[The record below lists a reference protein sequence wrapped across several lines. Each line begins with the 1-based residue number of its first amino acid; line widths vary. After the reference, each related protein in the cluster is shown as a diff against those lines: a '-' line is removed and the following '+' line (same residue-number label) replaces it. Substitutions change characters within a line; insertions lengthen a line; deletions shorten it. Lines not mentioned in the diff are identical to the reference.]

1 MYVILGATGKT
12 GSIVANSLLDKK
24 KKVRVVG
31 RDNKK
36 LAAFTSR
43 GAEAFTANITDE
55 KALTRAF
62 TGAEAVYAMIP
73 PDLAND
79 NYRGFQSLA
88 SNAIAKALENAG
100 VRHAVTL
107 SSFGADKPE
116 KTGPIAG
123 LHEMESKLNLVKG
136 LNVLHLRAGYFMENT
151 LPQAGVIRNL
161 GRMAGPV
168 DADVALPMIAT
179 KDIGAAA
186 AEALGLARAKGYE
199 AQAAS
204 LGSGPT
210 AAVAI
215 ANAVSEGKLNVM
227 PEVLVTGGGS
237 AFEGLAASL
246 MRGMNGRSPST
257 PAAALESR
265 RQGRKKEPGSA
276 H

>member
-1 MYVILGATGKT
+1 MYVILGATGNT

-24 KKVRVVG
+24 KRVRVVG

-43 GAEAFTANITDE
+43 GAEAFAGNITDE

-88 SNAIAKALENAG
+88 SDAIAKALENAG
-100 VRHAVTL
+100 VKHAVTL

-151 LPQAGVIRNL
+151 LPQVEVIRRF
-161 GRMAGPV
+161 GSMSSPV
-168 DADVALPMIAT
+168 DADV
-179 KDIGAAA
+179 
-186 AEALGLARAKGYE
+186 
-199 AQAAS
+199 
-204 LGSGPT
+204 
-210 AAVAI
+210 
-215 ANAVSEGKLNVM
+215 KLD
-227 PEVLVTGGGS
+227 
-237 AFEGLAASL
+237 
-246 MRGMNGRSPST
+246 RKST
-257 PAAALESR
+257 RLNS
-265 RQGRKKEPGSA
+265 S